1 MNECANEE
9 IAQGSEKNPQSA
21 NIKSLV
27 DISSDP
33 LINKNARF
41 LQQIRSVLLKNDTN
55 DVFKAHIKKILA
67 AFLMREKVSKTIS
80 QKTGKNIVKECLK
93 EM

>member
-55 DVFKAHIKKILA
+55 DVFKAHIKKMFA
-67 AFLMREKVSKTIS
+67 AFFDARKSV
-80 QKTGKNIVKECLK
+80 KNDLPENW
-93 EM
+93 